1 MSLMIEI
8 ARKSVPRNSLIRVAG
23 KYVTWD
29 QKCKDSCAKLVVNRV
44 AGKIVTLDRNCKEIC
59 AKEKLSHR
67 TKIARKIVTM
77 LYCFEWQEEFF

>member
-1 MSLMIEI
+1 MIEI

-59 AKEKLSHR
+59 AKDFIGQSC
-67 TKIARKIVTM
+67 RKNCHIG
-77 LYCFEWQEEFF
+77 QK